1 MKTCTGCGVS
11 QPLDNYY
18 PVPESAGYRDNR
30 MAQCKACQATRSSR
44 EFQRRYG
51 TPDGRARR
59 LVSGARKRAAD
70 KGLPCD
76 VSVGRVLTA
85 LKRGLCEVTGLPFD
99 FSSRAFAPSLDRRDN
114 SRGYTNDNTQ
124 VVVWIYNSA
133 KGVTNHGDVLKLAE
147 ALCGHA

>member
-18 PVPESAGYRDNR
+18 PQLEASGYRSNR
-30 MAQCKACQATRSSR
+30 KSRCKACCSR
-44 EFQRRYG
+44 EVKHRYA
-51 TPDGRARR
+51 TPRGRAKK
-59 LVSGARKRAAD
+59 LVRSAQERATD
-70 KGLPCD
+70 KGWPCE
-76 VSVGRVLTA
+76 VSVDRVAAA
-85 LKRGLCEVTGLPFD
+85 LKCGLCEVTGLPFD

-114 SRGYTNDNTQ
+114 SLGYTDDNTQ

-147 ALCGHA
+147 ALCGRAA